1 MSRIGQLDLPD
12 RLAPALPIWATQV
25 GCGLVC
31 AGAGTMIR
39 SLIDAFSF
47 GAGPFAIGYP
57 MVMLATLFGRW
68 QAGLIA
74 ATLTVL
80 YSWYF
85 LLPEA
90 SSFVFAN
97 PADMPRTVVNTVSY
111 ALVVALAE
119 LFRMAVRAATAER
132 DAELAA
138 RNLYLAEFDHRV
150 KNNFMIVTS
159 MLDLQ
164 RRRSTEPATV
174 EALTAALARVESIAR
189 AHRHLYLGSG
199 ETPGTVDMATY
210 LAELCSALSD
220 TLFLGASITLDCASD
235 TVRLPRDR
243 AVAIGLVVNELATNA
258 AKHAFVGRDAGSI
271 QIRFTQHARGYRLI
285 VRDDGIGMPPERLEA
300 GRDGGL
306 GKRLTEAFARQA
318 GGELRIDS
326 GPEGTVATLEIVQ

>member
-1 MSRIGQLDLPD
+1 MSRIGELDLPD
-12 RLAPALPIWATQV
+12 RLAPAIPVWATQI
-25 GCGLVC
+25 GWGLVC

-39 SLIDAFSF
+39 AVVDAFSF
-47 GAGPFAIGYP
+47 GAGPYAIGYP

-85 LLPEA
+85 LLPEVN
-90 SSFVFAN
+90 SFAFAN
-97 PADMPRTVVNTVSY
+97 PTDLPRTVVNAVSY

-138 RNLYLAEFDHRV
+138 RDLYLAEFDHRV

-189 AHRHLYLGSG
+189 AHRHLYLGAG
-199 ETPGTVDMATY
+199 DTGTVDMAAY
-210 LAELCSALSD
+210 LAELCSALSN
-220 TLFLGASITLDCASD
+220 TLFLGASITLECASD
-235 TVRLPRDR
+235 TVRMPRDR

-258 AKHAFVGRDAGSI
+258 AKHAFAGRDAGT
-271 QIRFTQHARGYRLI
+271 IRIHFAQLADGCRLT
-285 VRDDGIGMPPERLEA
+285 VSDDGIGM
-300 GRDGGL
+300 
-306 GKRLTEAFARQA
+306 
-318 GGELRIDS
+318 
-326 GPEGTVATLEIVQ
+326 